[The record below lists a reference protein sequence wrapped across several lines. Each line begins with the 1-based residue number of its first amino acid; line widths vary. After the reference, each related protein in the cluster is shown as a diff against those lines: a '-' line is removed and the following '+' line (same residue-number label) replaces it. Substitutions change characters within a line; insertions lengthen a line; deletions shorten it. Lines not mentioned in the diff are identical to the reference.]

1 MSPQLISQCHI
12 SFPKR
17 DPALAADRTHG
28 FTLIEVLVT
37 LLVLSIGLLGLASL
51 QTQGLRG
58 THEALLRTQATTLAV
73 DMMERLQ
80 ADKLGVHDL
89 RDWKI
94 QLAQRLP
101 EGDGNVT
108 KDAALVTVQVSWN
121 ERGAPQRFALSFTP

>member
-1 MSPQLISQCHI
+1 MSQPLISQCHI
-12 SFPKR
+12 TFPR
-17 DPALAADRTHG
+17 RNPALAPDRTHG

-37 LLVLSIGLLGLASL
+37 LLVLSIGLLGIASL

-80 ADKLGVHDL
+80 ADTLDAHDL
-89 RDWKI
+89 RDWKT
-94 QLAQRLP
+94 QLTQRLP

-108 KDAALVTVQVSWN
+108 KDAAVVTVQVSWN
-121 ERGAPQRFALSFTP
+121 ERGAPQRYALSFTP